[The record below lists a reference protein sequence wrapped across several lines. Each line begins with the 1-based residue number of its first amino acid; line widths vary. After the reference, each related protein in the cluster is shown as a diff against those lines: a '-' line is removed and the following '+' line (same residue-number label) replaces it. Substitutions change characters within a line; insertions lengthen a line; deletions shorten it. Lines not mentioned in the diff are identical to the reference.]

1 MSHLEKIRRIEASRT
16 KLDRTADFQL
26 WIWASMT
33 AATHA
38 LNAAFHAVG
47 LTDEDDVY
55 PTQVAGVYVARDDS
69 AAGWSRL
76 MKPPGDVLHVGMPPL
91 DRPVPSH
98 LDEACVALGEIEE
111 AGNRFVRGAAEPKSD
126 DPSTCDAAYTRCM
139 TLFLEAIERGGQ
151 AHAD

>member
-1 MSHLEKIRRIEASRT
+1 MEKIRRIEASRA

-38 LNAAFHAVG
+38 LNAAFHTVG
-47 LTDEDDVY
+47 LTEEDDVY
-55 PTQVAGVYVARDDS
+55 PTQVAGVYVARDRS
-69 AAGWSRL
+69 VAGMRRL

-98 LDEACVALGEIEE
+98 LDEACAALGEIEA
-111 AGNRFVRGAAEPKSD
+111 AGDRFIRGAAEPTSD
-126 DPSTCDAAYTRCM
+126 DSSACDAAYTRCM
-139 TLFLEAIERGGQ
+139 TLLVAAIEQGGP
-151 AHAD
+151 AHAG